1 MSAGYVHGPLEC
13 RLCFGGA
20 ERTLALGDWRL
31 HNNPGYWGS
40 PSPRVLVLGFSK
52 GATQDR
58 AAEGDGFDGIAF
70 AGMRPRLQAVLQA
83 LGLMPDDRGID
94 RLLTAREAEFGFASL
109 VRCSLCK
116 MKGGACRT
124 SGDVIP
130 SAFTNPGTLAII
142 RRCAGT
148 YLQRLPESVRLVVLL
163 GTADA
168 CIARTRGIVSELHA
182 DLSVVNDVAF
192 RAGGALWVYAAHPS
206 PGNGHFKAWLSGEAG
221 GASARKRVL
230 ARQALAGS

>member
-1 MSAGYVHGPLEC
+1 MTIPRERDSVTAAYVHGPLEC
-13 RLCFGGA
+13 HLCFDGA
-20 ERTLALGDWRL
+20 DRTLALGDWRL
-31 HNNPGYWGS
+31 HNNPGYWGN
-40 PSPRVLVLGFSK
+40 PSPRVLILGFSK
-52 GATQDR
+52 GANQNR
-58 AAEGDGFDGIAF
+58 AADSGEFDGIAF

-94 RLLTAREAEFGFASL
+94 HLMTARETEFGFASL
-109 VRCSLCK
+109 VRCSLCR
-116 MKGGACRT
+116 MKGGLCRT

-130 SAFTNPGTLAII
+130 SAFTNPDTLAII

-168 CIARTRGIVSELHA
+168 YIARTRSIVSERHA

-192 RAGGALWVYAAHPS
+192 RAGGALWLY
-206 PGNGHFKAWLSGEAG
+206 
-221 GASARKRVL
+221 GACQQL
-230 ARQALAGS
+230 